1 MFEINCIFLLFGHSL
16 LHFFLES
23 AVSDDVVSPDE
34 EGICTG
40 KNFTETGLMEF
51 LDQAAKLFREG
62 GMFEALNE
70 VYKVSFH
77 TFFLILHASILELLV
92 TIVAEN

>member
-1 MFEINCIFLLFGHSL
+1 MYFFTVWSL
-16 LHFFLES
+16 ITAFFLES